1 MNDLSLWLSLPLL
14 VLIVIILVTPYDT
27 MDEYEDEE

>member
-27 MDEYEDEE
+27 MDEYEDDK